1 MTNPTTTAHHA
12 CAGELKKYLWAN
24 GKLAQSDLAT
34 TVAFYDS
41 EGTGSDTQDPRSQK
55 ATQISTLLLCA
66 GYGINHGQAAVV
78 NEGPSGKFS
87 RFVHTHGVLYL
98 RDFAEQ
104 SKRFQVSLSRWSQAI
119 ELVLCSYFDAPIGFR
134 ARKLTNLG
142 GWCYY
147 MTKGWKHSAYL
158 FGEDKDNVNTQTVY
172 APCLPNDIVAQGIRA
187 DAIKEGWHRESIS
200 NLVGV
205 IAELVKRYLA
215 TYGASTVIAE
225 SANVGM
231 TQAWRKIV
239 GAMRTLD
246 RALKADGEWQA
257 EVRKR
262 YQNDDLDAAEI
273 PYGQWVTDRLARAEQ
288 KAQAK
293 VARAQKKA
301 QKAQA
306 TATTTSRSNAI
317 TRKPGIRLDD
327 VPTLNDSE
335 WDEVIRRVQRD
346 PSLSMMKEA
355 AKVSRAT
362 AAKRKRQAK
371 NAERRDQQ
379 RKEQPDM
386 QRIAHYRQLRE
397 QKARERT
404 SAAHRLGA
412 QRRKACER
420 MNRLR
425 QQVAKP
431 LTVPKTEQSAP
442 VRSQRTV
449 ATGDRNPA
457 NSNQ

>member
-12 CAGELKKYLWAN
+12 CAGEMKKHLWAN

-41 EGTGSDTQDPRSQK
+41 EGTGSDTQDPRSKK
-55 ATQISTLLLCA
+55 ATQISTLLLCS

-98 RDFAEQ
+98 RDFTAQ

-119 ELVLCSYFDAPIGFR
+119 EMVLCSYFDAPIGFR
-134 ARKLTNLG
+134 ARKLTDLG

-147 MTKGWKHSAYL
+147 MTKGWKHSEYL

-172 APCLPNDIVAQGIRA
+172 APCLPDDVVAQGIRA
-187 DAIKEGWHRESIS
+187 DAIKQGWHRESIS

-215 TYGASTVIAE
+215 TYDTSTVVAE
-225 SANVGM
+225 TTNVGM
-231 TQAWRKIV
+231 TRAWRMIV

-246 RALKADGEWQA
+246 RALNADGEWRA

-262 YQNDDLDAAEI
+262 YLNNDLDEAEV
-273 PYGQWVTDRLARAEQ
+273 PYGQWVADRLARAEQ

-306 TATTTSRSNAI
+306 ATASRSTSS
-317 TRKPGIRLDD
+317 TRKPGIRLEDA
-327 VPTLNDSE
+327 PTLNDRE

-355 AKVSRAT
+355 AKVGRAT

-397 QKARERT
+397 EQARRRT
-404 SAAHRLGA
+404 SAANRLGA

-425 QQVAKP
+425 QQVVKP
-431 LTVPKTEQSAP
+431 LTVPKADQSAA

-449 ATGDRNPA
+449 ASGNRNPA